1 MSKARY
7 DSQQLNDLVLQMMET
22 ELGGEQVYRTALTC
36 AVNPD
41 LKEEWEGYLQET
53 LTHQDVVRSLCDTLG
68 LDPDTQ
74 SPTRRVV
81 KHIGE
86 SLVKAMQ
93 LAKQGGD
100 PAAAQL
106 VACECVVH
114 AETKDHANWELLGK
128 VAEVA
133 TGDLGRALKAAH
145 EAVEKDE
152 DHHLYHTKGWCRELA
167 IEALGM
173 PAVLPPPEEV
183 KNVETALGA
192 SRAEQQRENACSD
205 QREASRR
212 IDA

>member
-1 MSKARY
+1 MPTARY

-22 ELGGEQVYRTALTC
+22 ELGGEQVYRTAIAC
-36 AVNPD
+36 AINAD
-41 LKEEWEGYLQET
+41 LKKEWEEYLEET
-53 LTHQDVVRSLCDTLG
+53 LTHQNVVRSLCDSLG

-74 SPTRRVV
+74 TPTRMVV

-93 LAKQGGD
+93 LAQKGGK
-100 PAAAQL
+100 PEAAQL

-133 TGDLGRALKAAH
+133 AGDLGRALKQAH

-152 DHHLYHTKGWCRELA
+152 DHHLYHTKGWCRELS

-183 KNVETALGA
+183 KNVETAIGA
-192 SRAEQQRENACSD
+192 SRAEQQRA
-205 QREASRR
+205 AML
-212 IDA
+212 

>member
-1 MSKARY
+1 MKKVQY
-7 DSQQLNDLVLQMMET
+7 DSLQLDDLVLQMMET
-22 ELGGEQVYRTALTC
+22 ELGGEQVYRTAIGC

-41 LKEEWEGYLQET
+41 LKKEWEEYLEET
-53 LTHQDVVRSLCDTLG
+53 LTHQNVVRSLCDALG
-68 LDPDTQ
+68 LNPEQQ
-74 SPTRRVV
+74 SPSRMVV

-93 LAKQGGD
+93 LAQQGGN
-100 PAAAQL
+100 PVAAQL

-133 TGDLGRALKAAH
+133 TGDLGQALKSAH
-145 EAVEKDE
+145 KAVEKDE

-183 KNVETALGA
+183 KNVESAIGA
-192 SRAEQQRENACSD
+192 SRAEQQRESML
-205 QREASRR
+205 
-212 IDA
+212 